1 MSTSALASAR
11 RRRATNENPVP
22 PNSSVNNATIN
33 RPVQQ
38 VQKDSPRE
46 QNQTLTPLQIL
57 QIHDIKLKELET
69 LITEFTDEDLLT
81 KFIDEK
87 LENIVTLNNTNTST
101 TNNSSSLPLY
111 DEKLQMYEKIVEQKI
126 ELQNTKID
134 DFKTSIRELITS
146 IQNQITSN
154 ANLLNTKLEATT
166 NFENIS
172 NEFNELKLL
181 VIKSQN
187 MALETSNIV
196 NKLYE
201 DCNSVNLRLKT
212 LEDSVALLHKKNNT
226 SNSNIMLQSL
236 LSGSLFKS
244 KDFNTFD
251 FGCQTGENCESC
263 ENCETDEIYDENIG
277 EIKKLNIDFGS
288 NELVLGEEQ
297 IEDLLNIKNP
307 DENISIHEI
316 MTDSSTIDPET
327 LSIEETIVSE
337 ETEPTEAE
345 PEPTTETEPILET
358 VTSEETEPEPVP
370 TTEAEPTTEAGPT
383 SEETGTSLE

>member
-11 RRRATNENPVP
+11 RRRATNENSVP

-87 LENIVTLNNTNTST
+87 LENIVTLNNTNTSA

-166 NFENIS
+166 NFDNIS
-172 NEFNELKLL
+172 SEFNELKLL

-251 FGCQTGENCESC
+251 FGCQTGENCE
-263 ENCETDEIYDENIG
+263 NCETDEIYDENIG

-316 MTDSSTIDPET
+316 MADSSTLDPET

-337 ETEPTEAE
+337 ETGPTE
-345 PEPTTETEPILET
+345 PEPTTETEP
-358 VTSEETEPEPVP
+358 EPEPEPEP
-370 TTEAEPTTEAGPT
+370 TTELEPTTEAGPT
-383 SEETGTSLE
+383 TEETGTSLE

>member
-38 VQKDSPRE
+38 VQQVQKDSPRE
-46 QNQTLTPLQIL
+46 QSQTLTPLQIL

-81 KFIDEK
+81 KFIDGK
-87 LENIVTLNNTNTST
+87 LENIVTLNNTNTSA

-111 DEKLQMYEKIVEQKI
+111 DEKFQMYEKIVEQKI

-154 ANLLNTKLEATT
+154 ANLLNTKLDTTT

-172 NEFNELKLL
+172 SEFNELKLL

-212 LEDSVALLHKKNNT
+212 LEDSVALLHKKNNAN
-226 SNSNIMLQSL
+226 NSNIMLQSL

-251 FGCQTGENCESC
+251 FGCQTGENC

-316 MTDSSTIDPET
+316 MTDNSTLDPET

-337 ETEPTEAE
+337 ETGPTEPTEPTEPTTE
-345 PEPTTETEPILET
+345 PEPTTEL
-358 VTSEETEPEPVP
+358 
-370 TTEAEPTTEAGPT
+370 EPTTEPEPT

>member
-46 QNQTLTPLQIL
+46 QSQTLTPLQIL

-81 KFIDEK
+81 KFIDGK
-87 LENIVTLNNTNTST
+87 LENIVTLNNTNTSA

-154 ANLLNTKLEATT
+154 ANLLNTKLDTTT
-166 NFENIS
+166 NFDNIS
-172 NEFNELKLL
+172 SEFNELKLL

-212 LEDSVALLHKKNNT
+212 LEDSVALLHKKNNAN
-226 SNSNIMLQSL
+226 NSNIMLQSL

-251 FGCQTGENCESC
+251 FGCQTGENC

-316 MTDSSTIDPET
+316 MTDNSTLDPET

-337 ETEPTEAE
+337 ETGPTEPTEPTEPTTE
-345 PEPTTETEPILET
+345 PEPTTEL
-358 VTSEETEPEPVP
+358 
-370 TTEAEPTTEAGPT
+370 EPTTEPEPT